1 MATELHGDPVP
12 SENRDRNPP
21 LISRFPQFL
30 VVSGVESHH
39 YLFFVAGNEMHAL
52 RTNRADMM
60 MKACLVALGLVVVT
74 LLVGAQPASG
84 RQAADGQ
91 YSITDLGTLPG
102 GYESIAYGINNRG
115 QVVGYSTT
123 ASGEYH
129 AFLWE
134 DGEMTDLGTLG
145 GAYSVAYG
153 INSRGQVV
161 GYSASASGENHA
173 VLWSK

>member
-1 MATELHGDPVP
+1 
-12 SENRDRNPP
+12 
-21 LISRFPQFL
+21 
-30 VVSGVESHH
+30 
-39 YLFFVAGNEMHAL
+39 
-52 RTNRADMM
+52 MM

-161 GYSASASGENHA
+161 GYSASASGVHA